1 MRNLLWD
8 KSVFLTL
15 LGAGVIE
22 LVLTLLIG
30 KNLITSI
37 YQVIIPI
44 IVGLVI
50 GAIVTLIEILGYQ
63 QRCGDKYHP
72 TKTPYIVL
80 GGILL
85 FNILFYTSRLWI
97 AVVFGSYLL
106 ALAITFRT
114 YEINTGR
121 SGVTW
126 TEFLSG

>member
-8 KSVFLTL
+8 KSVFFTL
-15 LGAGVIE
+15 LGLGVIE

-50 GAIVTLIEILGYQ
+50 GAGVTLIEILGYQ
-63 QRCGDKYHP
+63 QKRGDKYHP
-72 TKTPYIVL
+72 TKTPYNVM

-85 FNILFYTSRLWI
+85 FNILFYSLRLWS

-106 ALAITFRT
+106 ALAFVFRT

-121 SGVTW
+121 SRVTW
-126 TEFLSG
+126 NEFLFG